1 MIDRE
6 VVHKR
11 GNQDRP
17 FVKYDQPIIRYT
29 RRCWRLTLAV
39 EGKNDM
45 AIKVNYDQPILG
57 YIGRQNTI
65 KFRIGDRPYV
75 EYTGRNG
82 SGEVRGGVVTQKK
95 R

>member
-17 FVKYDQPIIRYT
+17 FVKYDQPIIGYT
-29 RRCWRLTLAV
+29 GR
-39 EGKNDM
+39 KNDM

-57 YIGRQNTI
+57 YIARQNTI

-82 SGEVRGGVVTQKK
+82 SGEGR
-95 R
+95 